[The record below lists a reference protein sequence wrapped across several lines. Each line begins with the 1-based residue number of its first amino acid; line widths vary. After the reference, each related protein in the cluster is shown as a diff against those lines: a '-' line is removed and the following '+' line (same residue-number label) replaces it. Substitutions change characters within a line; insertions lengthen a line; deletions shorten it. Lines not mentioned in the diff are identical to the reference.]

1 MHPHAAFIALIS
13 CNDSNDMCVACVS
26 ACLLC
31 SKAPEDRGYKGSAP
45 VNPQG
50 SHKADTLSLPRKC
63 VQNENKQG

>member
-1 MHPHAAFIALIS
+1 
-13 CNDSNDMCVACVS
+13 MCVACVS